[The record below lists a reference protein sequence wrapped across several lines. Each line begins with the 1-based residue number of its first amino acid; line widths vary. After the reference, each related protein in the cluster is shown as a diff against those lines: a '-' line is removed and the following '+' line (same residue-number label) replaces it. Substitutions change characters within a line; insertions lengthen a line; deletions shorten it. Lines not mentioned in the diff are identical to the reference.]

1 MERALYRNITNI
13 YLMSFFQNAM
23 IITAIF
29 VPLMQRHGLSMTEVL
44 QTQALFALVVAVCEV
59 PSGYLADLW
68 GRKNTIAL
76 GAGLCFL
83 SFVHLVFADDFG
95 DFLIY
100 EVIIGLGIS
109 LNSGADLAL
118 LYDSQ
123 SHLNRD
129 GQQKYKGDNSRHIA
143 RLISIEGFAGG
154 FAAVLASIL
163 SLWYLDW
170 VLWAQAIISVLGFI
184 FALSLVEAP
193 RQLSTNSHKE
203 NWQQVYA
210 NISKDPLVLWTALA
224 IIVFSLA
231 ALYTFWLYQKYWELQ
246 SIPVTWF
253 GYIWACHCIIRGV
266 TARYATEIEA
276 ALGFRNV
283 FILVALLPM
292 IGFFGMGSFGGLL
305 GLAMGLAFPISRGL
319 SLVVFYDAL
328 NKRVKANF
336 RATINSLVSLG
347 IRGIFILTG
356 PLLGYWV
363 DAYGVQHSLLS
374 LGLIFIPLFALV
386 LLPLAGSIKKSFA
399 ADEAVIPADKVN
411 C

>member
-1 MERALYRNITNI
+1 MERALRRNITNI

-29 VPLMQRHGLSMTEVL
+29 VPLLQRHGLSMTEVL

-68 GRKNTIAL
+68 GRKNTIAV
-76 GAGLCFL
+76 GAGICCI
-83 SFVHLVFADDFG
+83 SFIYLLFADDFA
-95 DFLIY
+95 DFIIY
-100 EVIIGLGIS
+100 EALMGIGIS
-109 LNSGADLAL
+109 LCSGADLAL

-123 SHLNRD
+123 SHLNR
-129 GQQKYKGDNSRHIA
+129 GGHQKYKGDNSRHIA
-143 RLISIEGFAGG
+143 RLVSIEGFAGG
-154 FAAVLASIL
+154 FAAILASIL

-170 VLWAQAIISVLGFI
+170 VLWAQAIIGVLGFV

-193 RQLSTNSHKE
+193 RQLSAQSHSE
-203 NWQQVYA
+203 NWQQVYHDIVK
-210 NISKDPLVLWTALA
+210 NPLVLWTALA

-266 TARYATEIEA
+266 TARFATEIEA

-283 FILVALLPM
+283 FILIALLPM
-292 IGFFGMGSFGGLL
+292 VGFFGMGSFGGWL
-305 GLAMGLAFPISRGL
+305 GLAMALAFPVSRGL

-328 NKRVKANF
+328 NRRVKANF

-347 IRGIFILTG
+347 VRGIFITTG
-356 PLLGYWV
+356 PILGYWV
-363 DAYGVQHSLLS
+363 DAYGVQNSLLT
-374 LGLIFIPLFALV
+374 LGVIFIPLFALV
-386 LLPLAGSIKKSFA
+386 LLPLVGSIKAST
-399 ADEAVIPADKVN
+399 VVPAKAGT
-411 C
+411 